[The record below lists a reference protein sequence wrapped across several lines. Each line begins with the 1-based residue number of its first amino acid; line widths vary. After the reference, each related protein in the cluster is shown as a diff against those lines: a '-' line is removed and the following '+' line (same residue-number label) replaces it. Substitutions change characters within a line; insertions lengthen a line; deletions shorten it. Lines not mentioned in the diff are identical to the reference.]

1 MEKIEPLPTVV
12 SEGDG
17 QPRGGGGG
25 GGGGVVEGGGDGH
38 GDGDDLWIKITEE
51 KAQRGDL
58 GMLSQSYTCTKEPA
72 PSLKYSDYYSLAK
85 HEVSME
91 ADLGI

>member
-1 MEKIEPLPTVV
+1 M
-12 SEGDG
+12 
-17 QPRGGGGG
+17 
-25 GGGGVVEGGGDGH
+25 EGGGDGH

-85 HEVSME
+85 Q
-91 ADLGI
+91 D